1 MIAIEHKPKTYR
13 ARVNWYVCVWG
24 YGIGE
29 FIGAIELYDT
39 RAEVVSRAAE
49 LQAAHEKL
57 VVSGGWFATDAE
69 PRKAI
74 AAGAS
79 YHDYRAKPIPC
90 LVPRKAS

>member
-1 MIAIEHKPKTYR
+1 MITIEHKPKSYR
-13 ARVNWYVCVWG
+13 SRVNWYVCVWG
-24 YGIGE
+24 YGVGD
-29 FIGAIELYDT
+29 FVGAIELYDT

-49 LQAAHEKL
+49 LQAQHAKL
-57 VVSGGWFATDAE
+57 VISGSWFAPDAE

-79 YHDYRAKPIPC
+79 YHDYRANPIPY